1 MRYILKTT
9 VKEKRVY
16 KFALSLFLL
25 YCGFLAKILNLLIL
39 VVLLRLPT
47 QF

>member
-1 MRYILKTT
+1 MTT
-9 VKEKRVY
+9 VKEKGVY

-25 YCGFLAKILNLLIL
+25 HCGFSAKILNLLIL
-39 VVLLRLPT
+39 VVYLQLPT